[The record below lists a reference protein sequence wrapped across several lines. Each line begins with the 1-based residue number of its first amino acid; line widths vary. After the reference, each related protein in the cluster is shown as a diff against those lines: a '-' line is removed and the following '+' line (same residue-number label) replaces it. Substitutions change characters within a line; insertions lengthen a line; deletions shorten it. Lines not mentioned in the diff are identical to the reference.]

1 MNDQRVIVKGVQVH
15 TCYNADLV
23 EAPPKD
29 CSCRK
34 FVTRDVA
41 EALITS
47 GLATYVTR
55 YDRPRLYTDMKQ
67 ICMIARH
74 KRTPRAATIERSHM
88 EKAYLFGGNIEER
101 DRIKEYGLL
110 TQIAWNELVVFIDE
124 ILFYAQM
131 KLNRD
136 IPVLSFPVNEGTNYG
151 RGKRG

>member
-1 MNDQRVIVKGVQVH
+1 MADQKVIMKGVLVH

-34 FVTRDVA
+34 FITREVA

-47 GLATYVTR
+47 GLAVYVTR

-67 ICMIARH
+67 VCMIARH
-74 KRTPRAATIERSHM
+74 KRTPRASTIERPHI
-88 EKAYLFGGNIEER
+88 ERAYLFGGNIEEQI
-101 DRIKEYGLL
+101 RIKEYGLL
-110 TQIAWNELVVFIDE
+110 TQIAWNDLVVFIDE
-124 ILFYAQM
+124 YLFYEQM
-131 KLNRD
+131 RLNRD
-136 IPVLSFPVNEGTNYG
+136 IPVLSFPGDEGTNYG